1 MGIPHVYDTDA
12 ELLGAV
18 AACEGAASMVAVLG
32 SAEELGELLGP
43 DVLPVG
49 FIRGRNRGAAL
60 VTPEVLVARLR
71 TVGREADAATV
82 AEIAAAALEVP
93 LGEPWVFSAA
103 PGAWVMLSSLST
115 HLENLR
121 VAALVEAATPP
132 GTRAARRLAGEPELH
147 AAVAWAESIGDD
159 DVQLG
164 SSDSVW
170 LVWGVTAEEC
180 FGGGVELPAVG
191 AFNRALRFEVVAA
204 EEFRRWR
211 RRHPGLSRV
220 AFYVG
225 RCLVRVWTAT
235 GGAAGGPAELRLE
248 DGERRADV
256 FRGEGGA

>member
-1 MGIPHVYDTDA
+1 MTGIPHVYDTDA

-43 DVLPVG
+43 DTLPVG

-82 AEIAAAALEVP
+82 AGAVSVEVP

-103 PGAWVMLSSLST
+103 RVTSLMLSSLSKY
-115 HLENLR
+115 LELLR

-147 AAVAWAESIGDD
+147 AAVAWAESLGDD

-170 LVWGVTAEEC
+170 LVWGVTPEEC
-180 FGGGVELPAVG
+180 FGGNVELPAVG
-191 AFNRALRFEVVAA
+191 AFNRSLRFEVAAA